1 MPTNVREVF
10 SSPHPSPNLGTA
22 RSGLPCQ
29 DAADRCAECGF
40 EDGGFTMGEGDGD
53 FAERFVGGDLA

>member
-10 SSPHPSPNLGTA
+10 SSPHPSPNWGTA
-22 RSGLPCQ
+22 RSGLPRQ

-53 FAERFVGGDLA
+53 FAE